1 MLQFIKNKITNKKL
15 LNLSLLVGVILLAG
29 LLCVYPMF
37 REGSLNKLLLTMFE
51 DYIEESETY
60 PAVINR
66 NGLLTEGEFTSVDA
80 LLKEMDGY
88 EKVWS
93 QYLGASVIEREQLMH
108 VAGGSANTSFGDKS
122 RVVTL
127 GYMPNLYDHAD
138 VVYGVSAE
146 EADTSENEYVKRAL
160 DKGAYPVV
168 ISEVTMDKYGLVVGE
183 ELSFKFRLYDDDE
196 DEQLFVITG
205 IIEEREDEGIFWF
218 NRLEQNE
225 KMLFMCQDA
234 FEKAVLES
242 GRYEL
247 HYDLN
252 VMYDYTYFNCDNASD
267 SLYYLNQFKELDEH
281 VYPNFDNI
289 LSGYLE
295 QEKAISVILLTFE
308 LPIVALL
315 LLFLYMISGRILE
328 METTEI
334 SMLKSRGVSRGKIIG
349 LYVSQSSI
357 ISVFGCIIGL
367 PVGYFMC
374 KLAASTNAFLS
385 FSLKDISVYRPTIMM
400 LPFAG
405 IAFVLSVLF
414 MTLPVIS
421 LSRLTITDRKGIR
434 ISTNNK
440 PFWEK
445 YFIDIILLGISGYLL
460 YNYYKQSDALS
471 AEIIGGGTVD
481 PVIFLDSTLFI
492 LSCGLVFIRLSG
504 YLVRLINR
512 IGRKKWSP
520 ANFVAFLQIIR
531 GVGKQGFIS
540 VFLVMTIAMGVFNAN
555 LARTVNENAENR
567 TRYNIGADLQMQE
580 KWKLTVVRADPSDPH
595 PLWSY
600 TEPDF
605 ERYKELSELG
615 VEKMTRVIYDTNTD
629 IIVNKKAEK
638 GNTLMAINTKE
649 FGETARLQDG
659 VNDTHWFNYLN
670 KLADAPTGVL
680 ISSNLAGKYELKEGD
695 KIKYERYSPTSS
707 EPYKTVESKI
717 CGIVD
722 AFPGYEST
730 SYTTKDDGTVEMHD
744 NFLIVANYA
753 TVVNDFTITPYSI
766 WMRLKDGADPAKIK
780 SAIEEKGAEI
790 TAFKDLDE
798 EIQIQRDSA
807 MIQITNGMFSIGFII
822 SLLICAVGF
831 LIYWVLTIKER
842 ELLYGIYRAMGMS
855 MREILK
861 MLTTEQIFSS
871 LLAALSGFGVGAI
884 TTMLFTKLISI
895 VYLPRKH
902 NLPIEIFI
910 KPDDSIKMIIIIVA
924 AFTICFAVMSK
935 TIKDMNITKALK
947 MGED

>member
-1 MLQFIKNKITNKKL
+1 MLQFIRNKIKNKKL

-37 REGSLNKLLLTMFE
+37 REGSLNKLLRTMFE
-51 DYIEESETY
+51 DYIEEQEQY
-60 PAVINR
+60 PAVISR
-66 NGLLTEGEFTSVDA
+66 NGLLNAGEFTSSDA
-80 LLKEMDGY
+80 LLKEMEDY
-88 EKVWS
+88 ENVWS
-93 QYLGASVIEREQLMH
+93 QYLACPVVERQQLMR
-108 VAGGSANTSFGDKS
+108 VTGGSANTSFSDKS
-122 RVVTL
+122 RIVNV
-127 GYMPNLYDHAD
+127 GYLPNLYDHAD

-146 EADTSENEYVKRAL
+146 EAETSDNEYVKTAIAN
-160 DKGAYPVV
+160 GAYPCT
-168 ISEVTMDKYGLVVGE
+168 ISEITMDKYGLVVGE
-183 ELSFKFRLYDDDE
+183 ELSFRFKTYSDE
-196 DEQLFVITG
+196 PPQVFVITG
-205 IIEEREDEGIFWF
+205 IVEEREDEGTFWY
-218 NRLEQNE
+218 NRLENNE
-225 KMLFMCQDA
+225 KMLFVRKDDFDKIVIDSEYEMH
-234 FEKAVLES
+234 
-242 GRYEL
+242 YEL
-247 HYDLN
+247 DIMFDFSYI
-252 VMYDYTYFNCDNASD
+252 NCNNASD
-267 SLYYLNQFKELDEH
+267 CLYYLNKFRELDEH

-289 LSGYLE
+289 LSSYLE

-334 SMLKSRGVSRGKIIG
+334 SMLKSRGVSRIKIIG
-349 LYVSQSSI
+349 LYVAQSSI
-357 ISVFGCIIGL
+357 IAFFGCIIGL

-374 KLAASTNAFLS
+374 KLAAGTNAFLS
-385 FSLKDISVYRPTIMM
+385 FSLKDVSIYSPTIMM

-405 IAFVLSVLF
+405 IALVLSVLF

-421 LSRLTITDRKGIR
+421 LSKLTITDRKGLKV
-434 ISTNNK
+434 SLHNT

-445 YFIDIILLGISGYLL
+445 YFIDVLLLLVSGYLL

-471 AEIIGGGTVD
+471 AQIIGGGSID

-492 LSCGLVFIRLSG
+492 LSCGLVFIRLTG
-504 YLVRLINR
+504 YLVRLINK
-512 IGRKKWSP
+512 IGAKKWSP

-555 LARTVNENAENR
+555 LARTVNENSEIR
-567 TRYNIGADLQMQE
+567 TRYNVGADLQLKE
-580 KWKLTVVRADPSDPH
+580 KWKLTVIRADPSDPH

-600 TEPDF
+600 SEPDF
-605 ERYKELSELG
+605 ERYRFLEDMG

-659 VNDTHWFNYLN
+659 ATDVHWFNYLN
-670 KLADAPTGVL
+670 KLAQSPNGVL
-680 ISSNLAGKYELKEGD
+680 ISSNLAEKYKLKEGD

-707 EPYKTVESKI
+707 DPYKTVENAI

-730 SYTTKDDGTVEMHD
+730 AYVTNEDGTVSARD
-744 NFLIVANYA
+744 NYLIVANYA
-753 TVVNDFTITPYSI
+753 TVVNNFTITPYSI
-766 WMRLKDGADPAKIK
+766 WMRLKDGSDVGAIK
-780 SAIEEKGAEI
+780 TAIEGTGAEI
-790 TAFKDLDE
+790 SSFVDLE
-798 EIQIQRDSA
+798 EEVQSQRDSA

-842 ELLYGIYRAMGMS
+842 QLLYGIYRAMGMS

-861 MLTTEQIFSS
+861 MLITEQTFSS
-871 LLAALSGFGVGAI
+871 MLAALSGFGVGAV
-884 TTMLFTKLISI
+884 TTLLFTKLISI

-902 NLPIEIFI
+902 NLPIEIFVR
-910 KPDDSIKMIIIIVA
+910 PDDIIKMVIIIAA
-924 AFTICFAVMSK
+924 AFAVCFVVMSK
-935 TIKDMNITKALK
+935 TIKDMNITNALK